1 MPIINNYDIDTN
13 IDAADFFIGISGED
27 GRTRKFSA
35 TTVSNFVQLQANS
48 VTDTNFYLENVSAN
62 SSTGDVTFTVN
73 GSSDL
78 VLSLGTAAFSQ
89 VDDFATASHVHA
101 FSDIATPNIVTS
113 EYLNVGGNGTLGQ
126 VLTSDGTG
134 GFTWEN
140 VSAVGDTNFYLNS
153 ITQSGNSLTFSVL
166 GGTDHIVDFGEGA
179 FLSLQQIVDNVQLN
193 INVNDIVNALG
204 GLAGLN
210 SVGTAN
216 IDAASITASKI
227 QDGIITEQKLNVS
240 NTPQNG
246 YVLTSDGGSGF
257 TWVLNSSSNYF
268 VNNIVRNGN
277 ALTFELGGGAAPST
291 FASYTLGEAAYR
303 DVGNNLGQVA
313 DGAHTHDISTIL
325 NAGVLATL
333 DTVNTA
339 QIDNSAVTI
348 DKLSASG
355 ADGQFLTITSGSLA
369 WTTISTANIDFLS
382 LPNTPSSFASQ
393 AGKVVKVNSGE
404 TALEFVDFTIDLN
417 SITTANVGAPG
428 KVLSVDSNGNLTWIN
443 VTAGGTITIYPDD
456 LNGITTYGT
465 SGQTI
470 QTNGNGTFSYHT
482 PFDYQFSS
490 LLNTPTTV
498 SGYGITDAMT
508 TAHDANAITSAD
520 ISNWNTAYGWGDHSV
535 VGYLTA
541 ETDPIFTASA
551 AGGITATQVTNW
563 DTAYSWGDHS
573 LAGYITAETDP
584 VFSVSPAGTITNTN
598 IANWNTAYGWGDHS
612 TQGYINSETNT
623 TLALANNT
631 LTYTDETGT
640 ATNIDLSLYLD
651 DTNLARL
658 TGGSLNGST
667 GIATFTRDDNSTFN
681 VDFSAFLSGGGLTD
695 TYVNAASFNTNTGV
709 LTLTRNNSA
718 TVNVDLDNRYLQ
730 TYNESS
736 TLDDVVVRNN
746 ATTTTAVIP
755 FYYAN
760 QAAFPNPATYHGA
773 IAHSHID
780 GTMYYAHSSAWH
792 ELANA
797 DASNISNAIGY
808 AQTANEFKTST
819 TFTTDVDFSTA
830 AVFTQTLSGNL
841 TMTFSNAGIGMTKIL
856 LITGGNGGYTLTFPA
871 GTTKLEGTYDD
882 TVVNFIQ
889 VTCTGSGEYYY
900 TISQPA

>member
-1 MPIINNYDIDTN
+1 MPIINNYDIDAN
-13 IDAADFFIGISGED
+13 IDATDFFIGISGED
-27 GRTRKFSA
+27 GRTRRFSA

-48 VTDTNFYLENVSAN
+48 VTDTNFYLENVSID
-62 SSTGDVTFTVN
+62 SLTGDITFTVN
-73 GSSDL
+73 GAPDL
-78 VLSLGTAAFSQ
+78 TLALGTASLSNE
-89 VDDFATASHVHA
+89 DDFATANHTHV
-101 FSDIATPNIVTS
+101 FSDIATSNVITS
-113 EYLNVGGNGTLGQ
+113 DYLNVNGNGTLGQ

-134 GFTWEN
+134 GFVWEN
-140 VSAVGDTNFYLNS
+140 ISAVGDTNFYLNS

-193 INVNDIVNALG
+193 INVNNIVNALG

-216 IDAASITASKI
+216 IDPASITSSKI

-240 NTPQNG
+240 NPPQNG
-246 YVLTSDGGSGF
+246 YVLTSDGSSGF
-257 TWVLNSSSNYF
+257 SWVLNSSSNYF
-268 VNNIVRNGN
+268 VNNIARNGN
-277 ALTFELGGGAAPST
+277 ALTFELAGGAAPST

-303 DVGNNLGQVA
+303 DVGTNLGQVA
-313 DGAHTHDISTIL
+313 DGAHTHDISTIS

-339 QIDNSAVTI
+339 HIDNSAITV
-348 DKLSASG
+348 DKISASG
-355 ADGQFLTITSGSLA
+355 SDGQFLTINSGSLA
-369 WTTISTANIDFLS
+369 WETIATANIDFLS
-382 LPNTPSSFASQ
+382 LPNTPSSFSSQ
-393 AGKVVKVNSGE
+393 AGRVLKVNSGE
-404 TALEFVDFTIDLN
+404 TALEFVDFEIDLN

-428 KVLSVDSNGNLTWIN
+428 KVLSVDSNGDLTWIN

-470 QTNGNGTFSYHT
+470 KTNGNGTFSYHT
-482 PFDYQFSS
+482 PFDYQFGS

-508 TAHDANAITSAD
+508 TAHDANVITSTD
-520 ISNWNTAYGWGDHSV
+520 ISNWNTAYGWGDHSTA
-535 VGYLTA
+535 GYLTA

-551 AGGITATQVTNW
+551 AGGITPTQVTNW
-563 DTAYSWGDHS
+563 DTAYGWGDHNT
-573 LAGYITAETDP
+573 AGYITTETDP
-584 VFSVSPAGTITNTN
+584 IFTASASSGITNTN
-598 IANWNTAYGWGDHS
+598 ITQWNTAYSWGDHS

-623 TLALANNT
+623 SLSLVNNI
-631 LTYTDETGT
+631 LTYTDETG
-640 ATNIDLSLYLD
+640 AQTNLDLSLYLD

-658 TGGSLNGST
+658 TGGNLNGST
-667 GIATFTRDDNSTFN
+667 GVATFTRDDNSTFD
-681 VDFSAFLSGGGLTD
+681 VDFSSLLGSG
-695 TYVNAASFNTNTGV
+695 NTFV
-709 LTLTRNNSA
+709 NSA
-718 TVNVDLDNRYLQ
+718 TFNSGTGLLKLIQNTGTEINVDLDGRYLEFY
-730 TYNESS
+730 TETS
-736 TLDDVVVRNN
+736 TLDDVINRNGQ
-746 ATTTTAVIP
+746 TTNTAVIP
-755 FYYAN
+755 FYYADQN
-760 QAAFPNPATYHGA
+760 AFPSPTTFHGA
-773 IAHSHID
+773 MAHSHAD
-780 GTMYYAHSSAWH
+780 GTMFYAHQNAWQ

-797 DASNISNAIGY
+797 DASNLTNAIGY
-808 AQTANEFKTST
+808 TQTANEFKTST

-830 AVFTQTLSGNL
+830 AVFTQTLSADL

-871 GTTKLEGTYDD
+871 GATKLQGTYDD
-882 TVVNFIQ
+882 TAVNFIQ

>member
-1 MPIINNYDIDTN
+1 MPIINNYEIDTN
-13 IDAADFFIGISGED
+13 IDATDFFIGISGED

-48 VTDTNFYLENVSAN
+48 VTDTNFYLENVS
-62 SSTGDVTFTVN
+62 SDPTTGDVTFTIN
-73 GSSDL
+73 GAPNL
-78 VLSLGTAAFSQ
+78 TLALGTASLSNA
-89 VDDFATASHVHA
+89 DDFATANHTHV
-101 FSDIATPNIVTS
+101 FSDIATSNVITS
-113 EYLNVGGNGTLGQ
+113 EYLNVNGNGTLGQ

-140 VSAVGDTNFYLNS
+140 ISAVGDTNFYLNS

-166 GGTDHIVDFGEGA
+166 GGSDHIIDFGEGA

-193 INVNDIVNALG
+193 INVSSIVNALG

-246 YVLTSDGGSGF
+246 YVLTSDGASGF

-277 ALTFELGGGAAPST
+277 ALTFELGGGASPST

-303 DVGNNLGQVA
+303 DVGTNLGQVA

-339 QIDNSAVTI
+339 QLDNSAVTI

-355 ADGQFLTITSGSLA
+355 TDGQFLTITSGSLA
-369 WTTISTANIDFLS
+369 WATIATANIDFLS

-470 QTNGNGTFSYHT
+470 QTNGNGTFSYYT

-508 TAHDANAITSAD
+508 TAHDANVITSAD

-535 VGYLTA
+535 AGYLTA

-551 AGGITATQVTNW
+551 AGSITSTQVTNW
-563 DTAYSWGDHS
+563 DTAYGWGDHS
-573 LAGYITAETDP
+573 AAGYITAESDP
-584 VFSVSPAGTITNTN
+584 VFSASPASTITNTN
-598 IANWNTAYGWGDHS
+598 TTQWNTAYSWGDHS
-612 TQGYINSETNT
+612 TQGYINSETTT

-631 LTYTDETGT
+631 LTYTDETG
-640 ATNIDLSLYLD
+640 AQTNLDLSLYLD

-658 TGGSLNGST
+658 ASGSLNAGT
-667 GIATFTRDDNSTFN
+667 GIATFTRDDNSTFD
-681 VDFSAFLSGGGLTD
+681 VDFSSLLGSG
-695 TYVNAASFNTNTGV
+695 NTFV
-709 LTLTRNNSA
+709 NSA
-718 TVNVDLDNRYLQ
+718 TFNSGTGLLKLIQNTGTEINVDLDGRYLEFY
-730 TYNESS
+730 TETS
-736 TLDDVVVRNN
+736 TLDDVISRN
-746 ATTTTAVIP
+746 AQTTTTAVIP
-755 FYYAN
+755 FYYADQN
-760 QAAFPNPATYHGA
+760 AFPSPTTFHGA
-773 IAHSHID
+773 MAHSHAD
-780 GTMYYAHSSAWH
+780 GTMFYAHQNAWQ

-797 DASNISNAIGY
+797 DASNLTNTIGY
-808 AQTANEFKTST
+808 AQTANEFKTSAA
-819 TFTTDVDFSTA
+819 FTTDVDFSSA
-830 AVFTQTLSGNL
+830 AVFTQTLSADL

-856 LITGGNGGYTLTFPA
+856 LITGGNGGYTVTFPA
-871 GTTKLEGTYDD
+871 GATKLSGTYDD

>member
-1 MPIINNYDIDTN
+1 MPIINNYDIDAN
-13 IDAADFFIGISGED
+13 IDATDFFIGISGED
-27 GRTRKFSA
+27 GRTRRFSA

-48 VTDTNFYLENVSAN
+48 VTDTNFYLENVSID
-62 SSTGDVTFTVN
+62 SLTGDITFTVN
-73 GSSDL
+73 GAPDL
-78 VLSLGTAAFSQ
+78 TLALGTASLSNE
-89 VDDFATASHVHA
+89 DDFATANHTHM
-101 FSDIATPNIVTS
+101 FSDIATSNVITS
-113 EYLNVGGNGTLGQ
+113 DYLNVNGNGTLGQ

-134 GFTWEN
+134 GFVWEN
-140 VSAVGDTNFYLNS
+140 ISAVGDTNFYLNS

-193 INVNDIVNALG
+193 INVNNIVNALG

-216 IDAASITASKI
+216 IDPASITSSKI

-240 NTPQNG
+240 NPPQNG
-246 YVLTSDGGSGF
+246 YVLTSDGSSGF
-257 TWVLNSSSNYF
+257 SWVLNSSSNYF
-268 VNNIVRNGN
+268 VNNIARNGN
-277 ALTFELGGGAAPST
+277 ALTFELAGGAAPST

-303 DVGNNLGQVA
+303 DVGTNLGQVA
-313 DGAHTHDISTIL
+313 DGAHTHDISTIS

-339 QIDNSAVTI
+339 HIDNSAITV
-348 DKLSASG
+348 DKISASG
-355 ADGQFLTITSGSLA
+355 SDGQFLTINSGSLA
-369 WTTISTANIDFLS
+369 WETIATANIDFLS
-382 LPNTPSSFASQ
+382 LPNTPSSFSSQ
-393 AGKVVKVNSGE
+393 AGRVLKVNSGE
-404 TALEFVDFTIDLN
+404 TALEFVDFEIDLN

-428 KVLSVDSNGNLTWIN
+428 KVLSVDSNGDLTWIN

-482 PFDYQFSS
+482 PFDYEFSS

-498 SGYGITDAMT
+498 SGYGIADAMT
-508 TAHDANAITSAD
+508 TAHDANVITSAD

-535 VGYLTA
+535 LGYLTA

-563 DTAYSWGDHS
+563 DTAYGWGDHNT
-573 LAGYITAETDP
+573 AGYITAETDP
-584 VFSVSPAGTITNTN
+584 IFTASAASAITNTN
-598 IANWNTAYGWGDHS
+598 ITQWNTAYSWGDHS

-623 TLALANNT
+623 SLSLANNI
-631 LTYTDETGT
+631 LTYTDENG
-640 ATNIDLSLYLD
+640 AQTNLNLSLYLD

-658 TGGSLNGST
+658 TGGNLNGST
-667 GIATFTRDDNSTFN
+667 GVATFTRDDNSTFD
-681 VDFSAFLSGGGLTD
+681 VDFSSLLGSG
-695 TYVNAASFNTNTGV
+695 NTFV
-709 LTLTRNNSA
+709 NSA
-718 TVNVDLDNRYLQ
+718 TFNSGTGLLKLIQNTGTEINVDLDGRYLEFY
-730 TYNESS
+730 TETS
-736 TLDDVVVRNN
+736 TLDDVINRNGQ
-746 ATTTTAVIP
+746 TTNTAVIP
-755 FYYAN
+755 FYYADQN
-760 QAAFPNPATYHGA
+760 AFPSPTTFHGA
-773 IAHSHID
+773 MAHSHAD
-780 GTMYYAHSSAWH
+780 GTMFYAHQNAWQ

-797 DASNISNAIGY
+797 DASNLTNAIGY
-808 AQTANEFKTST
+808 TQTANEFKTST

-830 AVFTQTLSGNL
+830 AVFTQTLSADL

-856 LITGGNGGYTLTFPA
+856 LITGGNGGYTLTFPPGA
-871 GTTKLEGTYDD
+871 TKLQGTYDD
-882 TVVNFIQ
+882 TAVNFIQ

>member
-1 MPIINNYDIDTN
+1 MGTLFDRSPVDSIVENTDFLIGIDSADNRTKKYT
-13 IDAADFFIGISGED
+13 IQSIADFISL
-27 GRTRKFSA
+27 SA
-35 TTVSNFVQLQANS
+35 GNAA
-48 VTDTNFYLENVSAN
+48 DTNFYLDGITFDDQ
-62 SSTGDVTFTVN
+62 TGIVTFSIN
-73 GSSDL
+73 GASNQTLD
-78 VLSLGTAAFSQ
+78 LGTAAFADS
-89 VDDFATASHVHA
+89 DAFAAATHTHTFA
-101 FSDIATPNIVTS
+101 DIASDNVVTS
-113 EYLNVGGNGTLGQ
+113 QYLNVTGNGNVGQ
-126 VLTSDGTG
+126 VLTSDGSG
-134 GFTWEN
+134 GFTWE
-140 VSAVGDTNFYLNS
+140 SAGGADTNFYLDGINV
-153 ITQSGNSLTFSVL
+153 SGSTLTFTVNGAADQQIQL
-166 GGTDHIVDFGEGA
+166 GEAA
-179 FLSLQQIVDNVQLN
+179 FLNLNQILDQVTL
-193 INVNDIVNALG
+193 NVNAQDLVANLGNLASLDKVNTNELSNA
-204 GLAGLN
+204 
-210 SVGTAN
+210 SVTA
-216 IDAASITASKI
+216 AKI
-227 QDGIITEQKLNVS
+227 ADGIITESKLNIS
-240 NTPQNG
+240 NSGVAG
-246 YVLTSDGGSGF
+246 YVLTSDGSSGF
-257 TWVLNSSSNYF
+257 SWVQNSASNYYLNAISNL
-268 VNNIVRNGN
+268 NNT
-277 ALTFELGGGAAPST
+277 LTFELAGGAAANT
-291 FASYTLGEAAYR
+291 FPTFTFGDGAFRNVGSNLGE
-303 DVGNNLGQVA
+303 LA
-313 DGAHTHDISTIL
+313 DGAHNHDIATLL
-325 NAGVLATL
+325 NAGTLATM
-333 DTVNTA
+333 DTVGTSE
-339 QIDNSAVTI
+339 IDNSAVTLG
-348 DKLSASG
+348 KLSAAGS
-355 ADGQFLTITSGSLA
+355 DGQFLTITSGSLA
-369 WTTISTANIDFLS
+369 WTTIATANIDFLS

-393 AGKVVKVNSGE
+393 AGKILKVNSGE
-404 TALEFVDFTIDLN
+404 TALDFVDFTVGADN
-417 SITTANVGAPG
+417 ITSTNVGAPG
-428 KVLSVDSNGNLTWIN
+428 KVLSVDSNGDLTWIN

-508 TAHDANAITSAD
+508 TAHDANVITSAD

-551 AGGITATQVTNW
+551 AGSITTTQVTNW
-563 DTAYSWGDHS
+563 DTAYGWGDHS
-573 LAGYITAETDP
+573 TSGYIIAESDP

-598 IANWNTAYGWGDHS
+598 ISNWNTAYGWGDHS
-612 TQGYINSETNT
+612 TQGYINSETTT

-658 TGGSLNGST
+658 TGGTLNGST
-667 GIATFTRDDNSTFN
+667 GIATFTRDDNSTFD
-681 VDFSAFLSGGGLTD
+681 VDFSAFLSGGSLTD
-695 TYVNAASFNTNTGV
+695 TYVNSASFNTNTGV
-709 LTLTRNNSA
+709 LTLTRNNSV

-736 TLDDVVVRNN
+736 TLDDVVGRNN

-755 FYYAN
+755 FYYAD
-760 QAAFPNPATYHGA
+760 QAAFPSAGTYHGA

-797 DASNISNAIGY
+797 DASNMSNAIGY

-871 GTTKLEGTYDD
+871 GATKLSGTYDD

>member
-1 MPIINNYDIDTN
+1 MPIINNYDIDAN
-13 IDAADFFIGISGED
+13 IDATDFFIGISGED
-27 GRTRKFSA
+27 GRTRRFSA
-35 TTVSNFVQLQANS
+35 TTVSDFVQLQANS
-48 VTDTNFYLENVSAN
+48 VTDTNFYLENVSID
-62 SSTGDVTFTVN
+62 SLTGDITFTVN
-73 GSSDL
+73 GAPDL
-78 VLSLGTAAFSQ
+78 TLALGTASLSNE
-89 VDDFATASHVHA
+89 DDFATANHTHM
-101 FSDIATPNIVTS
+101 FSDIATSNVITS
-113 EYLNVGGNGTLGQ
+113 DYLNVNGIGTLGQ

-134 GFTWEN
+134 GFVWEN
-140 VSAVGDTNFYLNS
+140 ISAVGDTNFYLNS

-193 INVNDIVNALG
+193 INVNNIVNALG

-216 IDAASITASKI
+216 IDPASITASKI

-240 NTPQNG
+240 NPPQNG
-246 YVLTSDGGSGF
+246 YVLTSDGSSGF
-257 TWVLNSSSNYF
+257 SWVLNSSSNYF
-268 VNNIVRNGN
+268 VNNIARNGN
-277 ALTFELGGGAAPST
+277 ALTFELAGGAAPST

-303 DVGNNLGQVA
+303 DVGTNLGQVA
-313 DGAHTHDISTIL
+313 DGAHTHDISTIS

-339 QIDNSAVTI
+339 HIDNSAITV
-348 DKLSASG
+348 DKISASG
-355 ADGQFLTITSGSLA
+355 SDGQFLTINSGSLA
-369 WTTISTANIDFLS
+369 WETIATANIDFLS
-382 LPNTPSSFASQ
+382 LPNTPSSFSSQ
-393 AGKVVKVNSGE
+393 AGRVLKVNSGE
-404 TALEFVDFTIDLN
+404 TALEFVDFEIDLN

-428 KVLSVDSNGNLTWIN
+428 KVLSVDSNGDLTWIN
-443 VTAGGTITIYPDD
+443 VTTGGIITIYPDD

-482 PFDYQFSS
+482 PFDYEFSS

-508 TAHDANAITSAD
+508 TAHDANVITSAD

-535 VGYLTA
+535 LGYLTA

-563 DTAYSWGDHS
+563 DTAHGWGDHS
-573 LAGYITAETDP
+573 TAGYITAETDP
-584 VFSVSPAGTITNTN
+584 IFTASAASAITNTN
-598 IANWNTAYGWGDHS
+598 ITQWNTAYSWGDHS

-623 TLALANNT
+623 SLSLANNI
-631 LTYTDETGT
+631 LTYTDENGAQTDL
-640 ATNIDLSLYLD
+640 NLSLYLD

-658 TGGSLNGST
+658 TGGNLNGST
-667 GIATFTRDDNSTFN
+667 GIATFTRDDNSTFD
-681 VDFSAFLSGGGLTD
+681 VDFSSLLGSG
-695 TYVNAASFNTNTGV
+695 NTFV
-709 LTLTRNNSA
+709 NSA
-718 TVNVDLDNRYLQ
+718 TFNSGTGLLKLIQNTGTEINVDLDGRYLEFY
-730 TYNESS
+730 TETS
-736 TLDDVVVRNN
+736 TLDDVINRNGQ
-746 ATTTTAVIP
+746 TTNTAVIP
-755 FYYAN
+755 FYYADQN
-760 QAAFPNPATYHGA
+760 AFPSPTTFHGA
-773 IAHSHID
+773 MAHSHAD
-780 GTMYYAHSSAWH
+780 GTMFYAHQNAWQ

-797 DASNISNAIGY
+797 DASNLTNAIGY
-808 AQTANEFKTST
+808 TQTANEFKTST

-830 AVFTQTLSGNL
+830 AVFTQTLSADL

-856 LITGGNGGYTLTFPA
+856 LITGGNGGYTLTFPP
-871 GTTKLEGTYDD
+871 GTTKLQGTYDD
-882 TVVNFIQ
+882 TAVNFIQ

>member
-1 MPIINNYDIDTN
+1 MPIINNYDIDAN
-13 IDAADFFIGISGED
+13 IDATDFFIGISGED
-27 GRTRKFSA
+27 GRTRRFSA
-35 TTVSNFVQLQANS
+35 TTVSDFVQLQANS
-48 VTDTNFYLENVSAN
+48 VTDTNFYLENVSID
-62 SSTGDVTFTVN
+62 SLTGDITFTVN
-73 GSSDL
+73 GAPDL
-78 VLSLGTAAFSQ
+78 TLALGTASLSNE
-89 VDDFATASHVHA
+89 DDFATANHTHM
-101 FSDIATPNIVTS
+101 FSDIATSNVITS
-113 EYLNVGGNGTLGQ
+113 DYLNVNGIGTLGQ

-134 GFTWEN
+134 GFVWEN
-140 VSAVGDTNFYLNS
+140 ISAVGDTNFYLNS

-193 INVNDIVNALG
+193 INVNNIVNALG

-216 IDAASITASKI
+216 IDPASITASKI

-240 NTPQNG
+240 NPPQNG
-246 YVLTSDGGSGF
+246 YVLTSDGSSGF
-257 TWVLNSSSNYF
+257 SWVLNSSSNYF
-268 VNNIVRNGN
+268 VNNIARNGN
-277 ALTFELGGGAAPST
+277 ALTFELAGGAAPST

-303 DVGNNLGQVA
+303 DVGTNLGQVA
-313 DGAHTHDISTIL
+313 DGAHTHDISTIS

-339 QIDNSAVTI
+339 HIDNSAITV
-348 DKLSASG
+348 DKISASG
-355 ADGQFLTITSGSLA
+355 SDGQFLTINSGSLA
-369 WTTISTANIDFLS
+369 WETIATANIDFLS
-382 LPNTPSSFASQ
+382 LPNTPSSFSSQ
-393 AGKVVKVNSGE
+393 AGRVLKVNSGE
-404 TALEFVDFTIDLN
+404 TALEFVDFEIDLN

-428 KVLSVDSNGNLTWIN
+428 KVLSVDSNGDLTWIN
-443 VTAGGTITIYPDD
+443 VTTGGIITIYPDD

-465 SGQTI
+465 PGQTI

-482 PFDYQFSS
+482 PFDYEFSS

-508 TAHDANAITSAD
+508 AAHDADVITSAD

-535 VGYLTA
+535 LGYLTA

-563 DTAYSWGDHS
+563 DTAHGWGDHS
-573 LAGYITAETDP
+573 TAGYITAETDP
-584 VFSVSPAGTITNTN
+584 IFTASAASAITNTN
-598 IANWNTAYGWGDHS
+598 ITQWNTAYSWGDHS

-623 TLALANNT
+623 SLSLANNI
-631 LTYTDETGT
+631 LTYTDENGAQTDL
-640 ATNIDLSLYLD
+640 NLSLYLD

-658 TGGSLNGST
+658 TGGNLNGST
-667 GIATFTRDDNSTFN
+667 GIATFTRDDNSTFD
-681 VDFSAFLSGGGLTD
+681 VDFSSLLGSG
-695 TYVNAASFNTNTGV
+695 NTFV
-709 LTLTRNNSA
+709 NSA
-718 TVNVDLDNRYLQ
+718 TFNSGTGLLKLIQNTGTEINVDLDGRYLEFY
-730 TYNESS
+730 TETS
-736 TLDDVVVRNN
+736 TLDDVINRNGQ
-746 ATTTTAVIP
+746 TTNTAVIP
-755 FYYAN
+755 FYYADQN
-760 QAAFPNPATYHGA
+760 AFPSPTTFHGA
-773 IAHSHID
+773 MAHSHAD
-780 GTMYYAHSSAWH
+780 GTMFYAHQNAWQ

-797 DASNISNAIGY
+797 DASNLTNAIGY
-808 AQTANEFKTST
+808 TQTANEFKTST

-830 AVFTQTLSGNL
+830 AVFTQTLSADL

-871 GTTKLEGTYDD
+871 GATKLQGTYDD
-882 TVVNFIQ
+882 TAVNFIQ